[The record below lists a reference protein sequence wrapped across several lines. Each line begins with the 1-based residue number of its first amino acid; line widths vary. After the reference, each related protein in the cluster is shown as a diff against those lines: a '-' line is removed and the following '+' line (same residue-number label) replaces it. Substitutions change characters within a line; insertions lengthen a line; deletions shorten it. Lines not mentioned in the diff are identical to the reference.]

1 VEPRRFAILM
11 PWGRVGSN
19 LVMNIVA
26 QSGPAKLANE
36 TFNTIKGEAEQLAWY
51 REHYEFG
58 AEAPSKPVI
67 GCKQNVLSI
76 TDPAGFA
83 ERLLAD
89 GVRVVRMRRDNLVKV
104 AVSQMRAEVYA
115 ERTKEQTGKPRWAVR
130 KGEQPLEPIVIDPE
144 ILQRRLSI
152 ASKAQDRLMGMF
164 SPGDVLDIEYADIR
178 TDLDGLV
185 GRLRRWIGLPT
196 DQPFKV
202 AFEKA
207 TSDNLKD
214 AVLNFRQVKRRLK
227 GTPYESQVIV

>member
-1 VEPRRFAILM
+1 MEPRRFAILM

-19 LVMNIVA
+19 LIMNIVA

-58 AEAPSKPVI
+58 AEEPSKPVI

-76 TDPAGFA
+76 TEPAGFA
-83 ERLLAD
+83 EQLLAD

-104 AVSQMRAEVYA
+104 AVSQMRAELYA
-115 ERTKEQTGKPRWAVR
+115 QRTKEETGKPRWAVR
-130 KGEQPLEPIVIDPE
+130 KGEQPLEPIAIDPDLLE
-144 ILQRRLSI
+144 RRLKI
-152 ASKAQDRLMGMF
+152 ATKAHERLLGMF
-164 SPGDVLDIEYADIR
+164 SPEQVLDIEYGDIR
-178 TDLDGLV
+178 GDLTLLV
-185 GRLRRWIGLPT
+185 QRLRVWIGLPT

-207 TSDNLKD
+207 TSDDLRD
-214 AVLNFRQVKRRLK
+214 AVLNFRQVKRRLR
-227 GTPYESQVIV
+227 GTPYEEQVFG